1 MRIAICEDN
10 MADQARLLDAITDWA
25 NARKVQVDILC
36 YQNAEEFIFV
46 WPDMLFDLTFIDIQM
61 KNMTGIQ
68 LAKYIRDTDKNMLLV
83 FVTSHSQYVLSGY
96 DVDALHY
103 LIKPLSLTKLIPIM
117 DKAYMIWRSC
127 NKDAILV
134 SNGAGQFK
142 LLYGNIFYISMM
154 SHIAE
159 IHTDNEVFEIRKTAA
174 ELDRQLPTYFRRC
187 HRSYI
192 VNLLKIECIYKDS
205 VMLLHGT
212 QLPVSRS
219 NTKQIND
226 AFVRLYTE

>member
-1 MRIAICEDN
+1 MRVAICEDN
-10 MADQARLLDAITDWA
+10 AEDQTRLSDAITDWA
-25 NARKVQVDILC
+25 RARKVQVDILC
-36 YQNAEEFIFV
+36 YHNAEEFIFA

-61 KNMTGIQ
+61 KHMTGIQ
-68 LAKYIRDTDKNMLLV
+68 LAKYIRNTDKNMLLV
-83 FVTSHSQYVLSGY
+83 FITSYSQYVLSGY

-134 SNGAGQFK
+134 SNGTGQFK
-142 LLYGNIFYISMM
+142 LLFGNIFYISML
-154 SHIAE
+154 SHTAQ
-159 IHTDNEVFEIRKTAA
+159 IHTDNAVFEIRKTAA
-174 ELDRQLPTYFRRC
+174 ELEKQLPSYFKRC

-192 VNLLKIECIYKDS
+192 INLFKIECIYKDS
-205 VMLLHGT
+205 VMLLLGT
-212 QLPVSRS
+212 RLPVSRS